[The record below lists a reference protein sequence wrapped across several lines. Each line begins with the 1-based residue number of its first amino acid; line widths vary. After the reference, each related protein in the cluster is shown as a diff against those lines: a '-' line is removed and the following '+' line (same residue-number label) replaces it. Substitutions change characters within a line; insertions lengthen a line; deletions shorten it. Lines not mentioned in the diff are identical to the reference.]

1 MYIAYFFVFHQ
12 PKSMNRFYILA
23 VVNNAARSTKVFLR
37 HIMKEPIYI
46 KYYDDWL
53 MFLFCSGPPRL
64 TESQTMAK
72 SLVVFGTW
80 SSVCGCISIRKA
92 GICCLFLLSWI
103 NQAQLLV
110 SKIQQPFFSSP
121 YLNLTLAE
129 LNRILA
135 GVLRMKATVKSIES
149 NL

>member
-1 MYIAYFFVFHQ
+1 MYVAYFFVFYP
-12 PKSMNRFYILA
+12 PKGMNCFHILT
-23 VVNNAARSTKVFLR
+23 VVNNVSRSTKLFLR
-37 HIMKEPIYI
+37 HIMKDPIHI
-46 KYYDDWL
+46 KHYNNWS
-53 MFLFCSGPPRL
+53 MFLFCSGPHRL
-64 TESQTMAK
+64 IESQTMAK

-110 SKIQQPFFSSP
+110 YKIQQPFFSSP

-135 GVLRMKATVKSIES
+135 GVLRMKTTV
-149 NL
+149 